1 MPANLT
7 LRLLLLAF
15 CLANLPPAPAWAQV
29 DVEAAQV
36 NLREAGQA
44 YRDGDMT
51 GFTSSLET
59 ALSLNPA
66 SLATRY
72 NLACAYA
79 RTDRNDEALRLLQGL
94 VDARVDY
101 GMGDDPDLV
110 SLHGNAEFD
119 DMLRTLDN
127 NLQPVSASTRRLSL
141 DQLGLIPEGIAIDQA
156 TSRTFL
162 GSMRNGDIFVIDAA
176 GQMSK
181 FASVADDEKLAAI
194 GLFVDAEKEV
204 LWAIGATFNLV
215 EGFDPDAPARSGVF
229 GFNLTTG
236 QLEHQ
241 YMAAEPGNGFNDVT
255 VAPSGDLY
263 LSGGT
268 LSIVRDGSDVI
279 QPVKTTQKIFGSNG
293 VAITPDGNRLFVTSY
308 PVGIATIDLS
318 SGETAWLEAPGGAT
332 LYGIDGLYWYEGDLV
347 GVQNGVNPWRLVR
360 LQLNQS
366 QTAITNIRMIEF
378 ANESIT
384 PTTGAIVDDIIHY
397 VGQGPRPEVIPG
409 HFAEN
414 MAPFLGETIVMTAPL
429 N

>member
-1 MPANLT
+1 MRTKLT
-7 LRLLLLAF
+7 LRLLVLAF
-15 CLANLPPAPAWAQV
+15 CLAHLPAAPAWAQA
-29 DVEAAQV
+29 DVAAAQIH
-36 NLREAGQA
+36 LREAGQA
-44 YRDGDMT
+44 YREGDFI
-51 GFTSSLET
+51 GFTNSLET
-59 ALSLNPA
+59 ALDLNPA

-101 GMGDDPDLV
+101 GMGDDPDLA

-119 DMLRTLDN
+119 EMLRTLDN
-127 NLQPVSASTRRLSL
+127 NLQPVSASTHRFTL

-181 FASVADDEKLAAI
+181 FANVADHGKMAAI
-194 GLFVDAEKEV
+194 GLFVDVERKV
-204 LWAIGATFNLV
+204 LWAVGATFNLV
-215 EGFDPDAPARSGVF
+215 EDFDPEAPARSGVF
-229 GFNLTTG
+229 GFNLTNG

-241 YMAAEPGNGFNDVT
+241 YMADEPGNGFNDVT

-263 LSGGT
+263 LSGDA
-268 LSIVRDGSDVI
+268 LSVVRDGSDVI
-279 QPVKTTQKIFGSNG
+279 QPVKSTQKIFGSNG
-293 VAITPDGNRLFVTSY
+293 VAITPDGDRLFVTSY
-308 PVGIATIDLS
+308 PVGIATVDLS
-318 SGETAWLEAPGGAT
+318 NGETVWLEAPGGAT

-360 LQLNQS
+360 LQLNKS

-378 ANESIT
+378 ANENIT
-384 PTTGAIVDDIIHY
+384 PTTGAIVGDIIHY
-397 VGQGPRPEVIPG
+397 VGQGPQPEVIPG

-414 MAPFLGETIVMTAPL
+414 LAPFLGETIVMTAPL

>member
-1 MPANLT
+1 MPTKLT
-7 LRLLLLAF
+7 LRLLVLAF
-15 CLANLPPAPAWAQV
+15 CLAHLPAAPVWAQV
-29 DVEAAQV
+29 DVAAAQIH
-36 NLREAGQA
+36 LREAGQA
-44 YRDGDMT
+44 YRDGDFI
-51 GFTSSLET
+51 GFTNSLET
-59 ALSLNPA
+59 ALDLNPA

-101 GMGDDPDLV
+101 GMADDPDLA

-119 DMLRTLDN
+119 EMLRTLDN
-127 NLQPVSASTRRLSL
+127 NLQPVSGSTHRFTL

-181 FASVADDEKLAAI
+181 FANVADHGKMAAI
-194 GLFVDAEKEV
+194 GLFVDVERKV
-204 LWAIGATFNLV
+204 LWAVGSTFNRV
-215 EGFDPDAPARSGVF
+215 ENFNPEAPVRSGVF

-241 YMAAEPGNGFNDVT
+241 YMADEPGNGFNDVT

-263 LSGGT
+263 LSGDA
-268 LSIVRDGSDVI
+268 LSVVRDGSDVI
-279 QPVKTTQKIFGSNG
+279 QPVKTTQRIFGSNG
-293 VAITPDGNRLFVTSY
+293 VAITPDGDRMFVTSY
-308 PVGIATIDLS
+308 PVGIAAVDLS
-318 SGETAWLEAPGGAT
+318 NGETVWLEAPGGAT

-360 LQLNQS
+360 LQLNKS
-366 QTAITNIRMIEF
+366 QTAITDIRMLEF
-378 ANESIT
+378 ANENIT
-384 PTTGAIVDDIIHY
+384 PTTGAIVGDIIHY
-397 VGQGPRPEVIPG
+397 VGQGPPPEVIPG

-414 MAPFLGETIVMTAPL
+414 MAPFLGKTIVMTAPL